1 MRLNALGTADN
12 EESIIKHREDTLRF
26 GRKIHMT
33 GRIKKV
39 NLYLIGRKSRLFGE
53 YSDAALLFKRI
64 RIQIG
69 ISVVNAPPF
78 AYRTGRKQKPLA
90 KRGLSCINMRDNS
103 DCQSVLSQIL
113 LHVQ

>member
-1 MRLNALGTADN
+1 MRLNALGTTDN
-12 EESIIKHREDTLRF
+12 EEGIIKHREDTLRF
-26 GRKIHMT
+26 GRKIHMS

-39 NLYLIGRKSRLFGE
+39 NLDLIGRKSRLFGE
-53 YSDAALLFKRI
+53 YRDAALLFKRI

-69 ISVVNAPPF
+69 ISMVNAPPF
-78 AYRTGRKQKPLA
+78 AYRTGCKQKPLA